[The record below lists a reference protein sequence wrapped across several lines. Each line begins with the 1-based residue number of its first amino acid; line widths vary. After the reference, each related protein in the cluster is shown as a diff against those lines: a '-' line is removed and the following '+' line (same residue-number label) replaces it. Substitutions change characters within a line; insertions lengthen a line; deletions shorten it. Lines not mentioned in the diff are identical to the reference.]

1 MEQLTT
7 ASDPVQATWQTAIGS
22 ASLYSAKEPPKQYRM
37 WSAIYHD
44 RDTDNLFLWYD
55 DGTME
60 QQRIVNTFYTPNRG
74 QYGAIPCGMTDIY
87 GKPMYV
93 ARAHTRQERDIW
105 NNNRGPHNEI
115 AEIDIDPRARFL
127 QKHYEHTGMLKP
139 DMKKIN
145 ICFLDIEVETT
156 GRFPAAHRAEYP
168 INCVTIYFSTTDNYI
183 TYGVGKDV
191 EDYVKEEMA
200 KENGKYV
207 LCATEKDLLNQLFSE
222 IGRNEVAILS
232 GWNFSYDTTYMAN
245 RAEKLGVELKQL
257 SRLPAQFKKAWMTDK
272 GELQIAGTEVIDFL
286 ALYRK
291 YTFTEEPSYKLDYI
305 GNKVCGEHK
314 APLPDGYR
322 SWKNYWSQFILYNWQ
337 DVRLLK
343 KIELHER
350 MFQLCVA
357 AAAEA
362 HVPFSFVFESKK
374 MLVGFV
380 MNYLHQNNMVF
391 PAYKL
396 KEKEE
401 YPGAFVYSIPGFY
414 EWLVSYDYRSLYPS
428 IMMTFNT
435 SPETKVIKPL
445 DYIMTAE
452 ERATLIE
459 SPWTHNG
466 RYKVYF
472 RKDKE
477 GIVPKVTRLLF
488 DGRANLK
495 NKMKAAKKAG
505 DHEMTNIYDM
515 MQKVYKVLGNSLYGL
530 LGANIFPLYDV
541 DNAASITA
549 YGRNLIKFTIEQLAH
564 YLNEE
569 VVSDQRFINAF
580 GYVPTINPDYLGT
593 VQDVDNQILYKRMS
607 HGDTDSFYCKVG
619 DLFENFRQ
627 KQGTGTEVIVYKGH
641 EQVER
646 YTFGNS
652 DDEELAS
659 KKCFNRM
666 CNRYAH
672 DTWHDPE
679 NRVVDPKSGLT
690 KVKIMFHDG
699 IVWGDGYRIIYNR
712 YRLTDFCRMMD
723 AVILE
728 EKLDEFMLAYANRW
742 GYLKNELFLKRE
754 KCIYK
759 AIVTAKKK
767 YICEA
772 ESNEDIVYLDK
783 DPVKDED
790 GNIVRT
796 GTMELTPDFA
806 VTGLEIVRS
815 STTLFSRERMMDMV
829 KLMLKTM
836 DRKAVRERL
845 LDIKREF
852 YDALDKGDYTK
863 ISIPSGMKEEPI
875 PYPIQLRLPQEQ
887 LAKLDW
893 RRRAAS
899 VWNYLIETDPVLSQE
914 TYEPVVAGEKMKFIK
929 KADDDF
935 GVSIIC
941 YTGDHCP
948 QRLIDMFYIDWDEQW
963 KVSVAQVIGRLF
975 TAVGWPEELEYDESD
990 AMLELI

>member
-1 MEQLTT
+1 MDNT
-7 ASDPVQATWQTAIGS
+7 ATMVAPDKTKS
-22 ASLYSAKEPPKQYRM
+22 EEHRM

-60 QQRIVNTFYTPNRG
+60 QKRIVNTFYTPNRG
-74 QYGAIPCGMTDIY
+74 EFGAMPCGYKDIY
-87 GKPMYV
+87 GREMY
-93 ARAHTRQERDIW
+93 AIQRHTTAERDIY
-105 NNNRGPHNEI
+105 NRYRGPNNHL

-127 QKHYEHTGMLKP
+127 QQHYAKTGMLKP
-139 DMKKIN
+139 DMSKIN

-156 GRFPAAHRAEYP
+156 GRFPMAHRAEYP
-168 INCVTIYFSTTDNYI
+168 INCVTIYFSATDNYF
-183 TYGVGKDV
+183 TYGVGRDIDDDV
-191 EDYVKEEMA
+191 KAAMA
-200 KENGKYV
+200 KENCQYV
-207 LCATEKDLLNQLFSE
+207 LCESEADLLTRLFTE
-222 IGRNEVAILS
+222 IGNNEVAILS
-232 GWNFSYDTTYMAN
+232 GWNFSYDTTYMVN
-245 RAEKLGVELKQL
+245 RAQKLDIDIRLM
-257 SRLPAQFKKAWMTDK
+257 SRLPAQFKKAWVDNE
-272 GELQIAGTEVIDFL
+272 GNLQIAGTEVIDFL
-286 ALYRK
+286 ELYRK
-291 YTFTEEPSYKLDYI
+291 YTFSEEPSYKLDYI
-305 GNKVCGEHK
+305 GGKVTGEHK
-314 APLPDGYR
+314 APLPDGYK
-322 SWKNYWSQFILYNWQ
+322 SWKNYWSQFIFYNWQ

-343 KIELHER
+343 MMELEVK
-350 MFQLCVA
+350 MFQLCVT

-380 MNYLHQNNMVF
+380 MNHLHKNGMVF
-391 PAYKL
+391 PAYRQQS
-396 KEKEE
+396 KEE

-414 EWLVSYDYRSLYPS
+414 KWLVSYDYRSLYPS

-435 SPETKVIKPL
+435 SPETKVIKPM
-445 DYIMTAE
+445 DYVMSEE

-466 RYKVYF
+466 RYRVYF

-477 GIVPKVTRLLF
+477 GIVPQVTRLLF
-488 DGRANLK
+488 DGRASLK

-505 DHEMTNIYDM
+505 DHEMTAVYDM

-530 LGANIFPLYDV
+530 LGSNFFPFYDV

-549 YGRNLIKFTIEQLAH
+549 FGRNLIKFTIEQLAK

-569 VVSDQRFINAF
+569 VMDDERFINAF
-580 GYVPTINPDYLGT
+580 GYKPVIDQTFLGT
-593 VQDVDNQILYKRMS
+593 TVDSDGQVLYKRMS

-619 DLFENFRQ
+619 DLYEEFRK
-627 KQGTGTEVIVYKGH
+627 KQGTGTEVIVYTGH
-641 EQVER
+641 TQTER
-646 YTFGNS
+646 FTFGNS
-652 DDEELAS
+652 PEEEMES

-666 CNRYAH
+666 CNKYAH
-672 DTWHDPE
+672 DQWHDPE
-679 NRVVDPKSGLT
+679 NRAVDKKTGLT
-690 KVKIMFHDG
+690 KVKVMFYDG
-699 IVWGDGYRIIYNR
+699 IVWGKGTRIIYNR

-728 EKLDEFMLAYANRW
+728 EKLDEFMLAYATRW
-742 GYLKNELFLKRE
+742 GYLTNELFLKRE

-767 YICEA
+767 YICEV

-783 DPVKDED
+783 EPVKDEA
-790 GNIVRT
+790 GNVVKT
-796 GTMELTPDFA
+796 GSLELTPDFA

-815 STTLFSRERMMDMV
+815 STTMFSRERMMDMV

-836 DRKAVRERL
+836 DREVVRARL

-852 YDALDKGDYTK
+852 YQAVKDGKYSY
-863 ISIPSGMKEEPI
+863 ISIPSGMKEEPV
-875 PYPIQLRLPQEQ
+875 PYAIQCHLPQEE
-887 LAKLDW
+887 LGKLDW

-899 VWNYLIETDPVLSQE
+899 VWNYLIEFDEELSKE
-914 TYEPVVAGEKMKFIK
+914 PYEPIVAGEKMKFIK
-929 KADDDF
+929 VADNEY

-941 YTGDHCP
+941 YTGTECP
-948 QRLIDMFYIDWDEQW
+948 QRLIDLFHVDWDQQW
-963 KVSVAQVIGRLF
+963 KVSVAQILGRLF

-990 AMLELI
+990 AMMDLI

>member
-1 MEQLTT
+1 METAT
-7 ASDPVQATWQTAIGS
+7 ASAPATAG
-22 ASLYSAKEPPKQYRM
+22 EHRM

-60 QQRIVNTFYTPNRG
+60 QKRIVNTFYTPNRG
-74 QYGAIPCGMTDIY
+74 EFGAMPCGMKDIY
-87 GKPMYV
+87 GREMYAV
-93 ARAHTRQERDIW
+93 QRHTTAEQDI
-105 NNNRGPHNEI
+105 RKRYIGPHNHL

-127 QKHYEHTGMLKP
+127 QKHYDQSGMLKP
-139 DMKKIN
+139 DMRKIN

-156 GRFPAAHRAEYP
+156 GRFPMAHRAEYP
-168 INCVTIYFSTTDNYI
+168 INCVTIYFSATDNYF
-183 TYGVGKDV
+183 TYGVGRDIDDDV
-191 EDYVKEEMA
+191 KQKMA
-200 KENGKYV
+200 AENCQYV
-207 LCATEKDLLNQLFSE
+207 LCESEADLLTRLFTE

-232 GWNFSYDTTYMAN
+232 GWNFTYDTTYMVN
-245 RAEKLGVELKQL
+245 RAQKLGIDIKLM
-257 SRLPAQFKKAWMTDK
+257 SRLPAQFKKAWVNND

-291 YTFTEEPSYKLDYI
+291 YTFSEEPSYKLDYI
-305 GNKVCGEHK
+305 GGKITGEHK
-314 APLPDGYR
+314 APLPDGYK
-322 SWKNYWSQFILYNWQ
+322 SWKNYWSQFIFYNWQ

-343 KIELHER
+343 MMER
-350 MFQLCVA
+350 EVKMFQLCVT

-380 MNYLHQNNMVF
+380 MNHLHKNGMVF
-391 PAYKL
+391 PAYRQQA
-396 KEKEE
+396 KEE

-414 EWLVSYDYRSLYPS
+414 QWLVSYDYRSLYPS

-435 SPETKVIKPL
+435 SPETKVVKPM
-445 DYIMTAE
+445 DYVMTAE

-459 SPWTHNG
+459 SPWTHGG
-466 RYKVYF
+466 RYRVYF

-477 GIVPKVTRLLF
+477 GIVPQVTRLLF
-488 DGRANLK
+488 DGRASLK

-505 DHEMTNIYDM
+505 DHEMTAVYDM

-530 LGANIFPLYDV
+530 LGSNFFPFYDV

-549 YGRNLIKFTIEQLAH
+549 FGRNLIKFTIEQLAH

-569 VVSDQRFINAF
+569 VSSDQRFVKAF
-580 GYVPTINPDYLGT
+580 GYVPEIDKSFLGT
-593 VQDVDNQILYKRMS
+593 TMDSDGQLLYKRMS

-619 DLFENFRQ
+619 DLFEEFRK

-641 EQVER
+641 EEEER
-646 YTFGNS
+646 WTFGNS
-652 DDEELAS
+652 EEDELES
-659 KKCFNRM
+659 RKCFNRM
-666 CNRYAH
+666 CNKYAH
-672 DTWHDPE
+672 DQWHDPE
-679 NRVVDPKSGLT
+679 NRAIDKKTGLS

-699 IVWGDGYRIIYNR
+699 IVWGKGYRIIYNR
-712 YRLTDFCRMMD
+712 YRLTDFCRIMD

-728 EKLDEFMLAYANRW
+728 EKLDEFMLAYAMKW
-742 GYLKNELFLKRE
+742 GYLTNELFLKRE

-783 DPVKDED
+783 EPVKDE
-790 GNIVRT
+790 T
-796 GTMELTPDFA
+796 GKVVQIGSMELTPDFA

-836 DRKAVRERL
+836 DRGVVRERL

-852 YDALDKGDYTK
+852 FQAVSDGKYAY
-863 ISIPSGMKEEPI
+863 ISMPSGMKEEPV
-875 PYPIQLRLPQEQ
+875 PYQVQVHLPHEE

-899 VWNYLIETDPVLSQE
+899 VWNYLIEFDPILSKE
-914 TYEPVVAGEKMKFIK
+914 PYEPISAGEKMKFIK
-929 KADDDF
+929 VADNQFD
-935 GVSIIC
+935 VSIIC
-941 YTGDHCP
+941 YTGEECP
-948 QRLIDMFYIDWDEQW
+948 QRLIDMFHVDWDAQW
-963 KVSVAQVIGRLF
+963 KVSVAQILGRLF
-975 TAVGWPEELEYDESD
+975 TAVGWPEDLEYDESD